1 MTVETTKRETTLYKG
16 GRESCGIKTIHM
28 ISIDLLCTNTKR
40 TKTEEK
46 KKTINNEI
54 KSRIRV

>member
-16 GRESCGIKTIHM
+16 GRESRGIKTIHM

-46 KKTINNEI
+46 KKQ
-54 KSRIRV
+54 